1 MPRIVIPDT
10 GKPGPPLGWD
20 RLLFEAYG
28 IRDVLDVGAN
38 IGGFVGTWLE
48 KGARLVHAIEPV
60 PGVHAQLS
68 AAFAGDP
75 RVRCHRLGVSD
86 VPGDLTD
93 VNVFNCWTLL
103 PEASRRLDRAVEFV
117 GAPPFSVELTTIDEL
132 CERWRFVPDFIKID
146 VDGYEVKALR
156 GARRII
162 AARRPVILL
171 ELSYLPDALGDCCE
185 CMVSDL
191 FRAGYVM
198 TLLDGGKRLV
208 SVKDVMRLYPWDTS
222 FDVICEP
229 VDGPPI

>member
-10 GKPGPPLGWD
+10 GQNCPPSGWD

-38 IGGFVGTWLE
+38 TGGFVDAWLE
-48 KGARLVHAIEPV
+48 KGARSVHAIEPV
-60 PGVHAQLS
+60 PSCFAQLS
-68 AAFAGDP
+68 ARFAGDP
-75 RVRCHRLGVSD
+75 RVTCHRLGVSD
-86 VPGDLTD
+86 APGKLTD

-117 GAPPFSVELTTIDEL
+117 GVPPFSVELRTIDDL
-132 CERWRFVPDFIKID
+132 IDGWVGFSPDLIKID
-146 VDGYEVKALR
+146 VDGYEVRALR

-162 AARRPVILL
+162 AARRPVIML

-185 CMVSDL
+185 CMVRDL
-191 FRAGYVM
+191 FRAGYVVTM
-198 TLLDGGKRLV
+198 LNGGRRLTA
-208 SVKDVMRLYPWDTS
+208 VKDVMRGYPWDTS

-229 VDGPPI
+229 ADG